1 MMRFKILIICC
12 LLLLHPIYSSAQG
25 LPAIKQWIEAE
36 DYHQAMTGLDMLI
49 ELFSS
54 GDQMDS
60 LIVLPYYKGIIL
72 MELEGAESAN
82 SRVEEF
88 IERITTLGASYRQQ
102 FVALEYY
109 TRFLDETGQAH
120 KSFEVARRM
129 LGLTELIPDIS
140 AEETGKILYDMG
152 VGAWRMGDMTQA
164 RGYFSRALQT
174 YESFQLAPSQNLA
187 DAYNAMGAMMWL
199 SSEMDSASYFYS
211 RSVEVVGK
219 MDADTID
226 KAFLS
231 AVTLAN
237 IGLLHQV
244 RGHTSRAIETLEQT
258 INLHNF
264 VIEKG
269 SDPVQKRRSEQFRL
283 RATLNLAAFYNS
295 IGHYHLAHEMARFVY
310 NSYKDLLSEGDPEIY
325 KALIRVGESR
335 MSLRDYQNARLDFEK
350 AIELMSTSHGGSTY
364 WKAIALSRL
373 AETYAELGNTP
384 EAITFFRESRQ
395 LFDQT
400 MGRQYDIYYVSTLGK
415 EAVFYASVQMP
426 QEALNAATISLQLA
440 RDAMGAESPAAITR
454 TIEKARVYFL
464 LGDYENSSRY
474 SLSAIEIIERKKK
487 ETQGIAEVFQME
499 RYLPGAI
506 ILHTRSVYQLSGQV
520 TDELLA
526 RILARLQDAR
536 EVLNQRK
543 MYFASGENVLAL
555 MDENRELF
563 DWKKYVYLKRYQ
575 KTGNPQW
582 IHYIADIH
590 EFEVFQKIRLGF
602 LLRNAT
608 SFYGVPQQV
617 LEQEFEI
624 MQKFAGVMS
633 LPGESENEDSFD
645 RIIESWEN
653 HLHYLELNY
662 PDYFSMRFGDLSG
675 KLKMVMEQLDANTT
689 VVRYVFIGDELFAMV
704 IGKNDLQFIELKES
718 GLEEKIN
725 RLNTF
730 LPEAV
735 ELGLLRDLYAGL
747 WQPLEHAIHTRNV
760 IILPDRYLFNLAFE
774 TLVPEFVESYRDL
787 ASYSLLKRHVISYN
801 FSLAVMNTHTSGDF
815 ERSYVAFV
823 PGFAEE
829 MKRGYAT
836 VAELN
841 QDQEYLQLLP
851 QPFTLELAHNI
862 RRRLGGQTFTKDN
875 STLDNFIRYAGNQRI
890 LHIGTHAQVNNVSP
904 GFSRLIFAKDLHNQE
919 MNPGNHLYANT
930 IYQLNL
936 RSQLTVLTA
945 CETGKPFY
953 RPGEGMISLAHAFH
967 YAGSES
973 MLTSLWQI
981 DEYASAII
989 VSAFYNHLAAGMSR
1003 AEALREAKLGYLATA
1018 RGRTLAPVY
1027 WAGVIL
1033 MGDPGPMVIQPP
1045 FFSRYRGVIAILFLV
1060 LLAGFWWLRK
1070 KISKKSA

>member
-1 MMRFKILIICC
+1 MMRFNIFIICC
-12 LLLLHPIYSSAQG
+12 LLLWYPVYSSVQG
-25 LPAIKQWIEAE
+25 LPAIKQWIETE
-36 DYHQAMTGLDMLI
+36 DYHQAMAELEILI

-54 GDQMDS
+54 ENQMDS
-60 LIVLPYYKGIIL
+60 LAVVPYYKGIIL
-72 MELEGAESAN
+72 MEIADADSAN

-88 IERITTLGASYRQQ
+88 IENITALGANYRQQ

-109 TRFLDETGQAH
+109 TQFLDETGQTH
-120 KSFEVARRM
+120 KSFEVAKRM
-129 LGLTELIPDIS
+129 FGLTELMPDVS
-140 AEETGKILYDMG
+140 AEETGKVYYDLG

-164 RGYFSRALQT
+164 RSYFSRALQS
-174 YESFQLAPSQNLA
+174 YEFHQLAPSQNLA

-199 SSEMDSASYFYS
+199 SSKMDSATFFYN
-211 RSVEVVGK
+211 RSVEVVGE

-237 IGLLHQV
+237 IGLLYQV
-244 RGHTSRAIETLEQT
+244 RGHSSRAIETLEQT

-269 SDPVQKRRSEQFRL
+269 NDPAQKRRSEQFRL
-283 RATLNLAAFYNS
+283 RATTNLASFYNS
-295 IGHYHLAHEMARFVY
+295 IGHYHLAHEMTKFVY
-310 NSYKDLLSEGDPEIY
+310 NSYKELLNAGDPEIY
-325 KALIRVGESR
+325 KALVSVGESR

-350 AIELMSTSHGGSTY
+350 AMELMNTSHGESTY

-373 AETYAELGNTP
+373 AETHAELGDTP
-384 EAITFFRESRQ
+384 EAISSFRESRQ

-400 MGRQYDIYYVSTLGK
+400 MGGQYDIYYISTLGK
-415 EAVFYASVQMP
+415 EAVFYASAQMP
-426 QEALNAATISLQLA
+426 QEALHAANISLQLA
-440 RDAMGAESPAAITR
+440 KDAMGAESPAAIAQ

-464 LGDYENSSRY
+464 LEDYENSARY
-474 SLSAIEIIERKKK
+474 SLSAIEIIERKKQ
-487 ETQGIAEVFQME
+487 EIQGIAGVFQLE

-506 ILHTRSVYQLSGQV
+506 ILQTRSVYHLSGQV

-536 EVLNQRK
+536 KVLNQRK

-555 MDENRELF
+555 MDENREFF
-563 DWKKYVYLKRYQ
+563 DWKKYVYLKQYQ

-582 IHYIADIH
+582 VHYIADIH
-590 EFEVFQKIRLGF
+590 ESEVFQKIRLGF

-624 MQKFAGVMS
+624 MQKFAGIMS
-633 LPGESENEDSFD
+633 LSDGSENDDSFENS
-645 RIIESWEN
+645 IQSWEK
-653 HLHYLELNY
+653 HLQYLELNY
-662 PDYFSMRFGDLSG
+662 PDYFAMRFGDLSG
-675 KLKMVMEQLDANTT
+675 KLKTVMDQLDVNTT
-689 VVRYVFIGDELFAMV
+689 VVRYVFIGDELFALV
-704 IGKNDLQFIELKES
+704 IGRNDLHFIELKEK

-730 LPEAV
+730 LPEPL

-747 WQPLEHAIHTRNV
+747 WQPLEHVIHTRNV

-774 TLVPEFVESYRDL
+774 TLVPDLVKSYRDL
-787 ASYSLLKRHVISYN
+787 ASYGLLKRHVISYN
-801 FSLAVMNTHTSGDF
+801 FSLAVMNTHVSREY
-815 ERSYVAFV
+815 ERAYIAFV
-823 PGFAEE
+823 PGFADE
-829 MKRGYAT
+829 MKREYAT
-836 VAELN
+836 VAAIN

-851 QPFTLELAHNI
+851 QPFTLELVHDI
-862 RRRLGGQTFTKDN
+862 RRRLGGLAFTEDN
-875 STLDNFIRYAGNQRI
+875 STLENFIGNARNQRI

-904 GFSRLIFAKDLHNQE
+904 GFSRLIFAKDLNNQE
-919 MNPGNHLYANT
+919 MNPVNHLYANT
-930 IYQLNL
+930 IYQLDL

-989 VSAFYNHLAAGMSR
+989 VSAFYDHLAAGMSR

-1033 MGDPGPMVIQPP
+1033 MGDPGPMVIQPS
-1045 FFSRYRGVIAILFLV
+1045 FFSRYRGVFVILLLV

-1070 KISKKSA
+1070 KTSKKSA